1 MTTSVLTSLP
11 PVEYEGKRYWLQR
24 DLVRALNLG
33 DAKYTP
39 QRTIYY
45 RRAMTKKL
53 GRQWGSLL
61 PVECRDGAVRKAW
74 VVTKAEAE
82 KFIDIRVRKIPS
94 DLGADLRTI
103 CKSGR
108 TYYPG
113 IDIVRC
119 AFPDVNQP
127 DAYLSYLRK
136 RIRSF
141 TGCRMGTYL
150 YLADRH
156 GWGVHRTWCVDAWGK
171 AVMEDYMKK
180 KRRKN
185 ERGK

>member
-1 MTTSVLTSLP
+1 MTSVLTSLP
-11 PVEYEGKRYWLQR
+11 PVKYEGKKYWLQR

-33 DAKYTP
+33 DEKYTP
-39 QRTIYY
+39 QRAIYY
-45 RRAMTKKL
+45 RRAMTEKL

-74 VVTKAEAE
+74 VVSKAEAE

-94 DLGADLRTI
+94 DPGADLRTI

-127 DAYLSYLRK
+127 DAYLSGRPSRAARGGLDARYGGRNGQGERGAAVTLHYLRP
-136 RIRSF
+136 
-141 TGCRMGTYL
+141 
-150 YLADRH
+150 
-156 GWGVHRTWCVDAWGK
+156 
-171 AVMEDYMKK
+171 
-180 KRRKN
+180 
-185 ERGK
+185 